1 MIVNIVLIVM
11 GVICI
16 FIGGQLSDHD
26 DNFSIIGVIMGLITI
41 IAGCAF
47 IHIDT
52 KEYYEKYIPNLQE
65 QVLQGKMLELDNQL
79 KELE

>member
-1 MIVNIVLIVM
+1 MIENIVLIVV
-11 GVICI
+11 GVVCVC
-16 FIGGQLSDHD
+16 IGGMSSAHD
-26 DNFSIIGVIMGLITI
+26 DNFSIIGVIVGVI
-41 IAGCAF
+41 IIIVGCTF

-52 KEYYEKYIPNLQE
+52 KQYYEKYIPNLQE